1 MGRIIL
7 FSAAGNLSA
16 LIISSAVE
24 TLIISSVLES
34 KQTSRA
40 SSSWGAPIGSR
51 LIVALPDREVDLG
64 RVDPEARVIVL
75 REQGWPDRFTTSRSA
90 TFVAPSSQAA
100 GIGSLESR
108 AGMN

>member
-64 RVDPEARVIVL
+64 RVDPQDNITVAR
-75 REQGWPDRFTTSRSA
+75 RPGP
-90 TFVAPSSQAA
+90 A
-100 GIGSLESR
+100 GVTYEVEVKKG
-108 AGMN
+108 A